1 MLSALLMDQKAFRP
15 KFMEWGGAGGSSA
28 SPGSPQKLCFWIFNK
43 KYPWATSLLE
53 VVAPSPSK
61 SVLWGFQSVCQMFQ
75 KSGSVMN
82 LAQVGNVEDE
92 ASSWKDAFGK

>member
-1 MLSALLMDQKAFRP
+1 MVVGPLHHLAL
-15 KFMEWGGAGGSSA
+15 
-28 SPGSPQKLCFWIFNK
+28 PQKLCFWIFNK

-75 KSGSVMN
+75 KSSSVMN

-92 ASSWKDAFGK
+92 ASSWKDGFSK